1 MCEVLLNKAIKTL
14 CEGGYFCKYLS
25 YDVIKSAVKS
35 NYHSFF
41 SVKPFSQS
49 PFSLTAAAADKPIVS
64 TAAAAGPTTNTM
76 ATVAAAQAANAAAAA
91 QASAA
96 SAALAP
102 SWQGRAI
109 ATHKLR
115 MLEFS
120 AFVEQKRGEVN
131 ESFKHHF
138 VHIGGP
144 VSYADP
150 VLEVSLYWGVTHI
163 MI

>member
-1 MCEVLLNKAIKTL
+1 MPPSQT
-14 CEGGYFCKYLS
+14 
-25 YDVIKSAVKS
+25 VI
-35 NYHSFF
+35 HFF
-41 SVKPFSQS
+41 SVKPFGQS

-64 TAAAAGPTTNTM
+64 TAAAAAPTNTM
-76 ATVAAAQAANAAAAA
+76 ATVAAAQQAAQNAAAAA

-96 SAALAP
+96 TALAP

-120 AFVEQKRGEVN
+120 AFVEQKREVN

-150 VLEVSLYWGVTHI
+150 VLEVSTTLNDIYVINYFIFIH
-163 MI
+163 

>member
-1 MCEVLLNKAIKTL
+1 M
-14 CEGGYFCKYLS
+14 
-25 YDVIKSAVKS
+25 
-35 NYHSFF
+35 
-41 SVKPFSQS
+41 
-49 PFSLTAAAADKPIVS
+49 
-64 TAAAAGPTTNTM
+64 
-76 ATVAAAQAANAAAAA
+76 
-91 QASAA
+91 
-96 SAALAP
+96 AP

-150 VLEVSLYWGVTHI
+150 VLEVSKIAKFASISNYDVVFLG
-163 MI
+163 

>member
-1 MCEVLLNKAIKTL
+1 MQGFELRCSELKVPSNQT
-14 CEGGYFCKYLS
+14 
-25 YDVIKSAVKS
+25 VI
-35 NYHSFF
+35 HFF

-64 TAAAAGPTTNTM
+64 TAAAAAPTNTM

-144 VSYADP
+144 VPYADP
-150 VLEVSLYWGVTHI
+150 VLEVSL
-163 MI
+163 

>member
-1 MCEVLLNKAIKTL
+1 M
-14 CEGGYFCKYLS
+14 
-25 YDVIKSAVKS
+25 
-35 NYHSFF
+35 
-41 SVKPFSQS
+41 KPFSQS
-49 PFSLTAAAADKPIVS
+49 PFSLTAAAADKTSVASPVVS
-64 TAAAAGPTTNTM
+64 AAAAPTNTM
-76 ATVAAAQAANAAAAA
+76 AAATVAAQAAAAQAASVSAAAA
-91 QASAA
+91 STI
-96 SAALAP
+96 AP

-120 AFVEQKRGEVN
+120 AFVEQKREVN

-150 VLEVSLYWGVTHI
+150 VLEVNA
-163 MI
+163 

>member
-1 MCEVLLNKAIKTL
+1 MPPNQT
-14 CEGGYFCKYLS
+14 
-25 YDVIKSAVKS
+25 VI
-35 NYHSFF
+35 HFF

-64 TAAAAGPTTNTM
+64 TAAAAAPTNTM
-76 ATVAAAQAANAAAAA
+76 ATVAAAQQAAQNAAAAA

-96 SAALAP
+96 TALAP

-150 VLEVSLYWGVTHI
+150 VLEVSSYKGESHAL
-163 MI
+163 